1 MSTNSQQPL
10 FIQLASIEEEQVA
23 GGFGYNRGFR
33 RHLYRAQSVPVADTP
48 MSQPSSDGSAFG
60 GGRGG
65 GFSFDLQ
72 SYIFGIGAAYL
83 FGNPGVTP
91 AEIQYV
97 WQMALR
103 L

>member
-1 MSTNSQQPL
+1 MSTSNVNNTL
-10 FIQLASIEEEQVA
+10 FVEVTPVEEVSVT
-23 GGFGYNRGFR
+23 GGYGFR
-33 RHLYRAQSVPVADTP
+33 RQLYRAQDVPVMP
-48 MSQPSSDGSAFG
+48 MNQSSQGYG
-60 GGRGG
+60 RTGQRGG
-65 GFSFDLQ
+65 GFYFDLQ
-72 SYIFGIGAAYL
+72 AYIFGIGAAYL